1 MYGGYQYGSVS
12 NSRRHAFPFARHHMQ
27 LALAYIGLI
36 LIWSTTPI
44 CIQWSTEGLDLTFS
58 VFTRMLLGFAASAVL
73 LLVSRTRFPWHPRAR
88 YAYLIGGLGLFS
100 SMALTYCAAR
110 YIYSGLISVMFGL
123 APLMSSILATMLL
136 GERSLTPSKLSGA
149 FLGIGGLAVIFFD
162 SSRLGSP
169 DFIPG
174 LCILFASVF
183 FYSLG
188 LVWLKYIDDNSPPL
202 ATTTGALCVASLCFG
217 ALWFTLGRKIPMLI
231 PSKSALAIGYLG
243 LFGSTLAFTL
253 YYYLIKHLP
262 ATVVSLSTLLPPV
275 LALLLGS
282 WLNGEA
288 TTPTLWFGTSLI
300 LLGLIAHQY
309 EALRPMLRSI
319 VEIKR

>member
-1 MYGGYQYGSVS
+1 MVATSHQPVPAF
-12 NSRRHAFPFARHHMQ
+12 SRRRPRLIPMPV
-27 LALAYIGLI
+27 LLAYLGLI

-44 CIQWSTEGLDLTFS
+44 SIQWSTEGLDLTFS
-58 VFTRMLLGFAASAVL
+58 VFSRMLIGWGASLAL
-73 LLVSRTRFPWHPRAR
+73 LIATRTAFPWHPRAR
-88 YAYLIGGLGLFS
+88 RAYLVGGLGLFS
-100 SMALTYCAAR
+100 SMTLTYWAAR
-110 YIYSGLISVMFGL
+110 HIHSGLISVMFGL
-123 APLMSSILATMLL
+123 SPLMASVMATMLL
-136 GERSLTPSKLSGA
+136 GEKSLTPIKIFGA
-149 FLGIGGLAVIFFD
+149 TLGVSGLAVIFLD
-162 SSRLGSP
+162 SSRLGGTG
-169 DFIPG
+169 FLLG
-174 LCILFASVF
+174 LCVLFLAVF
-183 FYSLG
+183 FYSAG
-188 LVWLKYIDDNSPPL
+188 LVWLKRIGDDSPPL
-202 ATTTGALCVASLCFG
+202 ATTTGTLFVASLLFG
-217 ALWFTLGRKIPMLI
+217 ALWGLSGGSMPTAIPVRSGVAVL
-231 PSKSALAIGYLG
+231 YLG

-253 YYYLIKHLP
+253 YYYLIKHLR